1 MYAFPMNTTTANIEV
16 KINAARNAVL
26 QAASEL
32 KTIKSEIA
40 FMRSDIPNATI
51 EQMKALLEKNNQAEA
66 KVTVLL
72 KKYDRLVATAE
83 RAN

>member
-1 MYAFPMNTTTANIEV
+1 MNTNTANIEV

>member
-1 MYAFPMNTTTANIEV
+1 MNTTTANIEV

-26 QAASEL
+26 EAASEL

-51 EQMKALLEKNNQAEA
+51 EQMKALLDKNNHAEA

>member
-26 QAASEL
+26 EAASEL

>member
-1 MYAFPMNTTTANIEV
+1 MNTTTANIEV